1 MGKKIQAGSRVKIHS
16 IPKGWYLE
24 GNLEKGQMDTVIYV
38 THDGNACLSSYWF
51 IPKKNLRLIV
61 S

>member
-16 IPKGWYLE
+16 IPKGYFLE
-24 GNLEKGQMDTVIYV
+24 TVLKKGQMDTVISV
-38 THDGNACLSSYWF
+38 SDNGNALLASQWY